1 MTRESSTPRGMSR
14 LGFLASPASEVED
27 SKPTRIRMAMVDWK
41 SMADR
46 LWGQVMEKLVGWAHC
61 VAPRGFLIR
70 NMIARMLKPTSETS
84 WMMLMAME
92 MFVLPVMPR
101 TAMKPTKIEN
111 RTAMAICQGMETV
124 TPKAPKR

>member
-14 LGFLASPASEVED
+14 LGLMASPASEVED

-46 LWGQVMEKLVGWAHC
+46 LWGQVMEKLVGCAHW
-61 VAPRGFLIR
+61 VAPRGFFTR
-70 NMIARMLKPTSETS
+70 NMIARMLKPTRDTS

-92 MFVLPVMPR
+92 MLVLPVMPR
-101 TAMKPTKIEN
+101 TAMKPTNTEN
-111 RTAMAICQGMETV
+111 STAMKICQGMETV
-124 TPKAPKR
+124 IPNWLKM